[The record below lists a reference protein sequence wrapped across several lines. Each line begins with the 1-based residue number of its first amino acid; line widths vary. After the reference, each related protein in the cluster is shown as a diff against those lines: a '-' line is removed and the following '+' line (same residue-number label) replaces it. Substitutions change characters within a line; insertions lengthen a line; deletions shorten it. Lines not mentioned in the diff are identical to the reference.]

1 MQLIS
6 YIGDAEGISG
16 GELSVCNYSEKD
28 LMGHNFMSFKN
39 KVPLRFELRL
49 LTITPW
55 NHNYRSC
62 NRQVILNALMMD
74 SMRQSKL
81 KCLRFSG

>member
-6 YIGDAEGISG
+6 YMGDAEGISG

-39 KVPLRFELRL
+39 KVPLRFRV
-49 LTITPW
+49 LTIAPW
-55 NHNYRSC
+55 NHNYHSC
-62 NRQVILNALMMD
+62 SRQVILNVLMMD
-74 SMRQSKL
+74 RMRQSKL